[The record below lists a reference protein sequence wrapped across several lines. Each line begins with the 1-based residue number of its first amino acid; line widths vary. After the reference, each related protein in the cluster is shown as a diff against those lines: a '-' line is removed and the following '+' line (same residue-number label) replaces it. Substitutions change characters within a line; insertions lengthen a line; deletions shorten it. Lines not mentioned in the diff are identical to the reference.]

1 MTVISNVVE
10 PGATPPAPLSAPTEL
25 IERARAVAPGLV
37 AWQRDDGGIQLICG
51 EAAQLA
57 WRGGAER

>member
-25 IERARAVAPGLV
+25 IARARAAAPGLV
-37 AWQRDDGGIQLICG
+37 ASR
-51 EAAQLA
+51 
-57 WRGGAER
+57 RPGGAHR